1 MVLWISHRHIRWNTL
16 RVARPVSHLNRR
28 RDDRPPED
36 EQREG
41 ADVTGTAL
49 TAFVWALVAAAL
61 VAAWLG

>member
-1 MVLWISHRHIRWNTL
+1 M
-16 RVARPVSHLNRR
+16 SHLNRR
-28 RDDRPPED
+28 RDYRPPED

-41 ADVTGTAL
+41 ADVAGTAL